1 MVNHTEKRRQRLL
14 EQTRNL
20 YTDRRGVPAVHP
32 RYKTAYREIYSEDTG
47 YMKSTFGLRLGI
59 SVLLFSAFV
68 VMKQDGMEVLGM
80 DNLQVLEAIMYNY
93 QI

>member
-1 MVNHTEKRRQRLL
+1 MNHTEKRRQKLL
-14 EQTRNL
+14 EQTRSL

-32 RYKTAYREIYSEDTG
+32 RYKAAYHEIYPEDTG
-47 YMKSTFGLRLGI
+47 DMKSSFGLRLGI
-59 SVLLFSAFV
+59 SVVLFAVFIA
-68 VMKQDGMEVLGM
+68 MKQNGTEVLGM